1 MSIQEV
7 KLYKGDIKM
16 ILGITKAVST
26 ALTKK
31 VNNKVSCGIN
41 ICFST
46 GLPRT
51 RYRTR
56 ETLLAGP
63 ADYLQGLKNKT
74 HSVILPAC
82 DEHAGRQIPKVM
94 HHTYTLNYPHV
105 TTVLITLQRYIIK
118 KH

>member
-1 MSIQEV
+1 
-7 KLYKGDIKM
+7 M

-74 HSVILPAC
+74 HSIILPAYV
-82 DEHAGRQIPKVM
+82 HHRPAVKFPRVM

>member
-1 MSIQEV
+1 
-7 KLYKGDIKM
+7 M

-56 ETLLAGP
+56 GTLLAGP

-82 DEHAGRQIPKVM
+82 SSQAGRQIPKS
-94 HHTYTLNYPHV
+94 HASYIYP
-105 TTVLITLQRYIIK
+105 
-118 KH
+118 